1 MSAEQSSGAV
11 IVQQDERVRLAGLL
25 LAAGGW
31 PEAEQARRPY
41 KPHRVAEGAR
51 RAFTAWR
58 AHPAVA
64 AAEAVA
70 LGAGGAAQLFTLA
83 AAGDW
88 STAAGGALDDF
99 VAQAQPS
106 DYWAATAADWQ
117 AAEAEMNTVLA
128 RADLGEFLAAL
139 VGGPLPGLRVFPS
152 LLYPG
157 REAVVVDT
165 PAGLLLCQPPP
176 PAWGSSPP
184 WRYHER
190 PDEVLAAT
198 AEALATA
205 LLARATDYPALAAQ
219 AGPVGLAAA
228 VLFLRVAEGPEA
240 ADQFMLM
247 ERRTRKLPQLP
258 ALVAALDGKRGLA
271 EVAEALASQP

>member
-1 MSAEQSSGAV
+1 MSVSVVRRAAGL
-11 IVQQDERVRLAGLL
+11 RLAGLL

-31 PEAEQARRPY
+31 PEAEQARKPY

-51 RAFTAWR
+51 RTFAAWR

-70 LGAGGAAQLFTLA
+70 LGSGGVAQLLALA

-88 STAAGGALDDF
+88 QAAAGGALDDF
-99 VAQAQPS
+99 VAQAQPETHLES
-106 DYWAATAADWQ
+106 TATDWFT
-117 AAEAEMNTVLA
+117 AEDELTTVLA
-128 RADLGEFLAAL
+128 RADLGAFLAELVGEPLLAL
-139 VGGPLPGLRVFPS
+139 VVFPN

-157 REAVVVDT
+157 RERVVAAT
-165 PAGLLLCQPPP
+165 AEGLVLSQPPP

-184 WRYHER
+184 WRYTER

-198 AEALATA
+198 AEALAAA
-205 LLARATDYPALAAQ
+205 LLARAAAYPALAAQ

-228 VLFLRVAEGPEA
+228 VLFLRAAEGPEA

-247 ERRTRKLPQLP
+247 EQRTRKLPQLP
-258 ALVAALDGKRGLA
+258 ALVAALAGRRGLA
-271 EVAEALASQP
+271 EVAGAIAAQP